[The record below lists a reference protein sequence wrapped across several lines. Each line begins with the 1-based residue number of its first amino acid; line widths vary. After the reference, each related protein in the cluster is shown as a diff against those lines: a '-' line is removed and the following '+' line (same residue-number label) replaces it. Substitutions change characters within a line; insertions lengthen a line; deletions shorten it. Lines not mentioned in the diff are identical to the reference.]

1 MKKFISVML
10 IIAVLCSLAACGGKK
25 AEVLPPAG
33 QLFEDFQAAVQKN
46 PDMGTDEIADALI
59 NGEHFPLNG
68 GAMPVEEGWLNGFS
82 EDVTGFESGTMFA
95 PMIGSIPFVGYIFK
109 LADTADADAFMAQL
123 KEKAD
128 LRWNICTEA
137 DEMFCGNEGQTVFF
151 VMSPASFD

>member
-1 MKKFISVML
+1 ML

-25 AEVLPPAG
+25 EEALTPAG
-33 QLFEDFQAAVQKN
+33 QLFADFQAAVQKN
-46 PDMGTDEIADALI
+46 PDMSTDELAEAVV
-59 NGEHFPLNG
+59 NGGHFPLNG
-68 GAMPVEEGWLNGFS
+68 ASMPIEEGWLNGFS

-109 LADTADADAFMAQL
+109 LADGADVNAFMAQL
-123 KEKAD
+123 KEKGD

-137 DEMFCGNEGQTVFF
+137 DEMYVANVGQTVFF